1 MQRSETET
9 LFQALGATAEVMG
22 TEIKPAAL
30 MLMVDDLSD
39 YPLDSV
45 MAALKRC
52 RREMSG
58 RLTLA
63 AIIERVH
70 SADGFAGA
78 EEAWA
83 LMSRSEDDT
92 VIITEQMGQAM
103 QVARPL
109 LNEGD
114 SMAARMAFRET
125 YTRIINEAR
134 EKRIKPNWFV
144 SLGHD
149 KLGRAQPVAD
159 AIRDGKIGIDHAISL
174 MGPDEKAEVLQLT
187 GNHNHPFLLVYK
199 QAKLEEKQPLDKAA
213 GLKHI
218 AQLNKLLSR
227 PKEEAES

>member
-22 TEIKPAAL
+22 TELKPAAL
-30 MLMVDDLSD
+30 MLMVDDLSE

-45 MAALKRC
+45 LAALKKC
-52 RREMSG
+52 RREVSG
-58 RLTLA
+58 RLTLDK
-63 AIIERVH
+63 IIDRINA
-70 SADGFAGA
+70 ADGFPGA
-78 EEAWA
+78 DEAWA
-83 LMSRSEDDT
+83 LMSRPEDDT
-92 VIITEQMGQAM
+92 IVIIQEMAEAM

-114 SMAARMAFRET
+114 NTAARMSFRET
-125 YTRIINEAR
+125 YTRIVNEAR
-134 EKRIKPNWFV
+134 ANHIKPKWFV

-159 AIRDGKIGIDHAISL
+159 AIRAGKIGIDHAISL

-187 GNHNHPFLLVYK
+187 GNHNHPFLLTYK
-199 QAKLEEKQPLDKAA
+199 QAKLEEKRPLDRDS

-218 AQLNKLLSR
+218 AALKGLLR
-227 PKEEAES
+227 QPEKEES